1 MKAEAEG
8 VGFFTAA
15 RLQCRLAPGFH
26 LAQQQCLPGPQGRS
40 HAGMAGAPVTFP
52 ATKVVLDPACKVL
65 RWTPDYKNAGA
76 APPGPQG

>member
-1 MKAEAEG
+1 
-8 VGFFTAA
+8 
-15 RLQCRLAPGFH
+15 
-26 LAQQQCLPGPQGRS
+26 
-40 HAGMAGAPVTFP
+40 MAGAPVTFP